1 MFKKAALF
9 IRNKLIRTF
18 LREKENKMSHAW
30 LQPANLVKVAQ
41 QLLSMTKEDFKPGY
55 QEEAMSR
62 LANLE
67 EILYH
72 YIFPTTKITYNKYS
86 AVEETEQQLCLLMR
100 HVQYMLSLLTP
111 GKIKKLRSDVEL
123 DLDKDFQQRHSSHD
137 TISST

>member
-9 IRNKLIRTF
+9 IRNKLIKTF
-18 LREKENKMSHAW
+18 LRRKGNKTSHAW

-55 QEEAMSR
+55 QEEAISH

-86 AVEETEQQLCLLMR
+86 VVEETEQQLCLLMR
-100 HVQYMLSLLTP
+100 YVQYLLSLLTP
-111 GKIKKLRSDVEL
+111 EKIKQLRSDIEH
-123 DLDKDFQQRHSSHD
+123 DKDLQETLKHD